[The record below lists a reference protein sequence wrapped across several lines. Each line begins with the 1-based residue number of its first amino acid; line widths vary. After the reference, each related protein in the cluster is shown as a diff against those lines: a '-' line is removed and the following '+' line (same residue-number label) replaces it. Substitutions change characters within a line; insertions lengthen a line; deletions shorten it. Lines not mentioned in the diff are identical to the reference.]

1 MTAVKYDRLL
11 FYRHAYLLVGIALAV
26 FKELGLNDEEARTC
40 KLEIVLLKDF
50 IDISEHIVSDFL
62 VIVIVLI
69 VLINGILGVIV
80 RELPNAEAAASQ
92 E

>member
-1 MTAVKYDRLL
+1 MKCVQRL

-69 VLINGILGVIV
+69 VRYGTSVKVFEIPSCRNMLHGIF
-80 RELPNAEAAASQ
+80 
-92 E
+92 